1 MANMHTHT
9 QHWQELC
16 NEQNT
21 EITMMTLTTAI
32 AAVMET
38 AAAKKEKETIIITTT
53 TTNTISGM
61 ERGILES

>member
-16 NEQNT
+16 NEQKT

-38 AAAKKEKETIIITTT
+38 AAAKKKKKQ
-53 TTNTISGM
+53 
-61 ERGILES
+61 